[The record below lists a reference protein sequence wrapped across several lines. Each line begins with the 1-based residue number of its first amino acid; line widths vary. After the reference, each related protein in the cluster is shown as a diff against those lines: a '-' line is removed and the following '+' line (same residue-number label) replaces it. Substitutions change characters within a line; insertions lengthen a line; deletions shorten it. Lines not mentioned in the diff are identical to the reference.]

1 MNRVQLEMDCPVCWG
16 SPWQCPCCPHCSL
29 WGVLCWISLLPP
41 PRSQQVGGECRTFPQ
56 RWEWSRVLDQMH
68 LTLQGVVASLLPW
81 PWPRLSQWTVPL
93 QSESGCGNC
102 PQGSP
107 ETLVREA
114 DNMRGMWTGWVL
126 RWFREVGPVRPLV
139 TIDCEYIEMLNFKLG
154 FFAPFSEYYLLFFI
168 NSQKSTCWRRRLG
181 ELCRAVSLALTCS
194 Q

>member
-1 MNRVQLEMDCPVCWG
+1 MSLWELDCQVCWD
-16 SPWQCPCCPHCSL
+16 SPWWCPWCPCSL
-29 WGVLCWISLLPP
+29 WVSSAFLSTLVPEPTAGWGWVQDLSPGM
-41 PRSQQVGGECRTFPQ
+41 R
-56 RWEWSRVLDQMH
+56 WSRVLDQMH
-68 LTLQGVVASLLPW
+68 LTLQGVVTSLLPW

-93 QSESGCGNC
+93 QSECGCGNC
-102 PQGSP
+102 PQDSP

-114 DNMRGMWTGWVL
+114 DDMRGMWTGWVL

-139 TIDCEYIEMLNFKLG
+139 AIDCEYTEMLNFKLG
-154 FFAPFSEYYLLFFI
+154 FFSPFSEYYLLFFI